1 MSIME
6 RIISHLYRIILFP
19 IAIGFMVVLMISVF
33 VDTLGLE
40 QIGDNSVIPSFI
52 NSLMTLV
59 AVLIVSSVC
68 AAEFNADSNENFA
81 VGLSDA
87 KPWYVRLFILRSI
100 VFVTII

>member
-1 MSIME
+1 ME

-68 AAEFNADSNENFA
+68 AAEFNAGDSNDNCA
-81 VGLSDA
+81 AGLSDA